1 MLGSILSGALTGF
14 ASGGGVAGSLA
25 GAGIG
30 LLGGLSKKKRAK
42 QRSRDISS
50 IMDQMKESQEDV
62 DKRQQASLERGK
74 KFAEQFDFTQGR
86 LRDDANRQ
94 IIDKEK
100 MDRIR
105 QGASSDFME
114 REKSMRMADVG
125 AKAEAQQKQLG
136 AALSQSNIGSGGT
149 AAAHKRKLMAD
160 LLTKQSQAGF
170 EAEKWREGQKTA
182 ALNREMSMSDAS
194 KYDIKQ
200 ASTEQALGNTAITT
214 QMQMDEASH
223 SARQNRM
230 AQLML
235 EKSQADADAGGG
247 FLGLF

>member
-125 AKAEAQQKQLG
+125 AKAEAQQKQL
-136 AALSQSNIGSGGT
+136 
-149 AAAHKRKLMAD
+149 
-160 LLTKQSQAGF
+160 
-170 EAEKWREGQKTA
+170 
-182 ALNREMSMSDAS
+182 
-194 KYDIKQ
+194 
-200 ASTEQALGNTAITT
+200 
-214 QMQMDEASH
+214 
-223 SARQNRM
+223 
-230 AQLML
+230 
-235 EKSQADADAGGG
+235 
-247 FLGLF
+247 